1 MSETNME
8 TTSVEEVD
16 ANLVEIFNGAPGAGS
31 ITLPKEEEEN
41 KKPNIFSRGEQDLSF
56 LDPKPDTEVTEEPK
70 AEETKEESKEEVKEE
85 VKAETTEVKT
95 EAVETSTETAKPEVS
110 KDEIDEILNEG
121 MELAEDE
128 DKKSTAKGRKRIAGM
143 ADVFKKMIENEEII
157 PFDDDKSLDDYSAK
171 DWKELIQANMDE
183 RANKVRRETPKQFF
197 DSLPQELQI
206 AAKYV
211 ADGGQDLKGL
221 FATLSQ
227 VEQTR
232 SLDMS
237 SEKGQEHIIREY
249 LTATGYGTVEEVNE
263 EIEIWKDLGK
273 LEKQASKFK
282 PKLDK
287 MSEAVVARKLEEQEM
302 KQKQQQKASEN
313 YMANVYHTLKDGK
326 LGDLKVNKKTQSM
339 LYNGLVS
346 PSYASISGENTN
358 LLGHLL
364 EKYQFVEPN
373 YSLVSEALWLL
384 ADPKGYK
391 EQLKNQGT
399 NAAVEQTVR
408 KLKTAQSNR
417 QASASPTGSRETSN
431 KRGPKKT
438 LSRNNNIFKRF

>member
-8 TTSVEEVD
+8 TTNVEEVD
-16 ANLVEIFNGAPGAGS
+16 VNLDEIFNGAPGAGS
-31 ITLPKEEEEN
+31 ITLPEETS
-41 KKPNIFSRGEQDLSF
+41 KKPSIFSRGEKVDLEF
-56 LDPKPDTEVTEEPK
+56 LNPEPDVEAKEEVKEEEVK
-70 AEETKEESKEEVKEE
+70 AEETVETKEEVKEE
-85 VKAETTEVKT
+85 VKEAPVKEVAK
-95 EAVETSTETAKPEVS
+95 SKPETDVS

-121 MELAEDE
+121 LEVAEGE
-128 DKKSTAKGRKRIAGM
+128 EEKSTAKGRKRIEGM
-143 ADVFKKMIENEEII
+143 SDVFKKMIDNEEII
-157 PFDDDKSLDDYSAK
+157 PFDDDKELDDYSAK

-197 DSLPQELQI
+197 DSLPQELQV

-227 VEQTR
+227 VEETR
-232 SLDMS
+232 TLDMS
-237 SEKGQEHIIREY
+237 SERGQEHIIREY

-273 LEKQASKFK
+273 LEKQATKFK

-287 MSEAVVARKLEEQEM
+287 MSEAVVAKKLEQQEM
-302 KQKQQQKASEN
+302 KKAQQQKASEN

-326 LGDLKVNKKTQSM
+326 LGDMKVNKKTQSM

-346 PSYASISGENTN
+346 PSYPSISGENTN

-373 YSLVSEALWLL
+373 YNLVSEALWLL
-384 ADPKGYK
+384 ADPNGYK
-391 EQLKNQGT
+391 AQLKAEGT

-408 KLKTAQSNR
+408 KLKTAQSNKN
-417 QASASPTGSRETSN
+417 ASTNSIGN
-431 KRGPKKT
+431 KSTAKRSPKKT
-438 LSRNNNIFKRF
+438 LSRGNNIFKRF

>member
-1 MSETNME
+1 MGQA
-8 TTSVEEVD
+8 V
-16 ANLVEIFNGAPGAGS
+16 P
-31 ITLPKEEEEN
+31 P
-41 KKPNIFSRGEQDLSF
+41 
-56 LDPKPDTEVTEEPK
+56 PKPAEKETPAEDMQAAEEPK

-128 DKKSTAKGRKRIAGM
+128 DKKSTAKGRKRIEGM
-143 ADVFKKMIENEEII
+143 ADVFKKMIEDDQII
-157 PFDDDKSLDDYSAK
+157 PFDDDKDLEDYSAK

-273 LEKQASKFK
+273 LE
-282 PKLDK
+282 
-287 MSEAVVARKLEEQEM
+287 
-302 KQKQQQKASEN
+302 
-313 YMANVYHTLKDGK
+313 
-326 LGDLKVNKKTQSM
+326 
-339 LYNGLVS
+339 
-346 PSYASISGENTN
+346 
-358 LLGHLL
+358 
-364 EKYQFVEPN
+364 
-373 YSLVSEALWLL
+373 
-384 ADPKGYK
+384 
-391 EQLKNQGT
+391 
-399 NAAVEQTVR
+399 
-408 KLKTAQSNR
+408 
-417 QASASPTGSRETSN
+417 
-431 KRGPKKT
+431 
-438 LSRNNNIFKRF
+438 

>member
-16 ANLVEIFNGAPGAGS
+16 VNLDEIFNGAPGAGS

-128 DKKSTAKGRKRIAGM
+128 DKKSTAKGRKRIEGM
-143 ADVFKKMIENEEII
+143 ADVFKKMIEDDQII
-157 PFDDDKSLDDYSAK
+157 PFDDDKDLEDYSAK

-237 SEKGQEHIIREY
+237 SEKGQEHIIRE
-249 LTATGYGTVEEVNE
+249 
-263 EIEIWKDLGK
+263 
-273 LEKQASKFK
+273 
-282 PKLDK
+282 
-287 MSEAVVARKLEEQEM
+287 
-302 KQKQQQKASEN
+302 
-313 YMANVYHTLKDGK
+313 
-326 LGDLKVNKKTQSM
+326 
-339 LYNGLVS
+339 
-346 PSYASISGENTN
+346 
-358 LLGHLL
+358 
-364 EKYQFVEPN
+364 
-373 YSLVSEALWLL
+373 
-384 ADPKGYK
+384 
-391 EQLKNQGT
+391 
-399 NAAVEQTVR
+399 
-408 KLKTAQSNR
+408 
-417 QASASPTGSRETSN
+417 
-431 KRGPKKT
+431 
-438 LSRNNNIFKRF
+438 

>member
-1 MSETNME
+1 MEESNME
-8 TTSVEEVD
+8 TTNVQQVD
-16 ANLVEIFNGAPGAGS
+16 IDLDEIFNGAPGAS
-31 ITLPKEEEEN
+31 SVTLPSTNETSEKP
-41 KKPNIFSRGEQDLSF
+41 KPNVFSRDAEVDLGF
-56 LDPKPDTEVTEEPK
+56 LDKKEDEKPNNEPVSETNTEDKVEETTVQA
-70 AEETKEESKEEVKEE
+70 AEEG
-85 VKAETTEVKT
+85 
-95 EAVETSTETAKPEVS
+95 VETKPADTTVEKTDKVS
-110 KDEIDEILNEG
+110 ESEIDEILNEG
-121 MELAEDE
+121 LEVAEDE
-128 DKKSTAKGRKRIAGM
+128 EEKSTAKGRKRINDM
-143 ADVFKKMIENEEII
+143 ADVFKKMIENDEII
-157 PFDDDKSLDDYSAK
+157 PFDDDKDLDDYTAK
-171 DWKELIQANMDE
+171 DWKELIKANMDE

-197 DSLPQELQI
+197 DSLPQELQV

-227 VEQTR
+227 VEETR

-237 SEKGQEHIIREY
+237 TEKGQEHIVREY

-273 LEKQASKFK
+273 LEKQATKFK

-287 MSEAVVARKLEEQEM
+287 MSEAVVAKKLEEQEM
-302 KQKQQQKASEN
+302 KRAQQQKASEN

-326 LGDLKVNKKTQSM
+326 LGDMKVNKKTQSM

-346 PSYASISGENTN
+346 PSYPSISGENTN

-384 ADPKGYK
+384 ADPDGYK
-391 EQLKNQGT
+391 NQLKAQGT

-408 KLKTAQSNR
+408 KLKTAQ
-417 QASASPTGSRETSN
+417 ASKNASSSKTGGEKTSRSP
-431 KRGPKKT
+431 KRT
-438 LSRNNNIFKRF
+438 LPRNNNIFKRF